1 MMMSMSLI
9 GWIVLGILV
18 LVVLIQLGYYL
29 LVFRKLACYSPKEK
43 STSQEY
49 AVSAIICAKNEAEN
63 LATHLPGVLV
73 QDYQTTHEIIVVNDN
88 STDETKYLLEEFQ
101 KQFKVLNILP
111 LVQEAQGIPG
121 KKFPLSM
128 GIKSAKYEILL
139 LTDADCVPASEKWM
153 QLMQNGY
160 DKSIDIVLGYGP
172 YSKKKGMLN
181 QLIRFETFHT
191 ALQYLSLA
199 LAGHPYMG
207 VGRNLSYKREL
218 FIKNKGFA
226 SINHIPSGDDDLF
239 ISKVAR
245 KDNTAIVIDQAAH
258 TISEPPLSWGA
269 WMKQKNRH
277 YTTAKYYKPKTKFLL
292 GLYSGSGFLVYPALV
307 AAIILANWWLALSV
321 YAVRMIVLAIIW
333 KKAMKQ
339 LNEQDLWSKFIIF
352 DLWMFLYYFIM
363 APSLW
368 KKPSKKWK

>member
-226 SINHIPSGDDDLF
+226 SINHIPGGDDDLF
-239 ISKVAR
+239 ISKVAT
-245 KDNTAIVIDQAAH
+245 KGNTAIVIDQAAH

>member
-9 GWIVLGILV
+9 GWIVLAILA

-29 LVFRKLACYSPKEK
+29 FVFRKLAYYTPREK

-49 AVSAIICAKNEAEN
+49 AVSTIICAKNEAEN

-153 QLMQNGY
+153 QLMQSGY
-160 DKSIDIVLGYGP
+160 DTGIDIVLGYGP

-199 LAGHPYMG
+199 LSGHPYMG

-239 ISKVAR
+239 ISKVA
-245 KDNTAIVIDQAAH
+245 KKGNTAIMIDQAAH
-258 TISEPPLSWGA
+258 TISEPPLTWRA

-292 GLYSGSGFLVYPALV
+292 GLYSGSGFLVYPALIV
-307 AAIILANWWLALSV
+307 AIILANWWMALSI
-321 YAVRMIVLAIIW
+321 YLVRMLVLAIIW

-368 KKPSKKWK
+368 KKPAKKWK

>member
-1 MMMSMSLI
+1 MIVMSLT
-9 GWIVLGILV
+9 GWIVFGALA

-29 LVFRKLACYSPKEK
+29 FVFNKLAYFKPKEK
-43 STSQEY
+43 TKSQEY
-49 AVSAIICAKNEAEN
+49 PVSAIICARNEAEN

-73 QDYQTTHEIIVVNDN
+73 QDYRSTHEIIVVNDN

-101 KQFKVLNILP
+101 KQFKVLNLLT

-128 GIKSAKYEILL
+128 GIKAAKYEILL

-153 QLMQNGY
+153 QLMQDGY
-160 DKSIDIVLGYGP
+160 EEGIDIVLGYGA
-172 YSKKKGMLN
+172 YSRKKGVLN

-191 ALQYLSLA
+191 ALQYLSFA
-199 LAGHPYMG
+199 LCGMPYMG

-218 FIKNKGFA
+218 FLKNKGFA
-226 SINHIPSGDDDLF
+226 SINHIPGGDDDLF
-239 ISKVAR
+239 ISKVAS
-245 KDNTAIVIDQAAH
+245 KNNTAIVIEKEAH
-258 TISEPPLSWGA
+258 TISEPPLTWKE
-269 WMKQKNRH
+269 WRKQKNRH
-277 YTTAKYYKPKTKFLL
+277 YTTAKYYKPKAKFLL
-292 GLYSGSGFLVYPALV
+292 GLYSGSGFLIYPALV
-307 AAIILANWWLALSV
+307 AAIILSNWWMALSV
-321 YAVRMIVLAIIW
+321 YAVRMIVLAVIW

-368 KKPSKKWK
+368 KKPAKKWK

>member
-1 MMMSMSLI
+1 MSMSLT

-18 LVVLIQLGYYL
+18 VVILIQLGYYL
-29 LVFRKLACYSPKEK
+29 LIFRKLAYYKRPAK
-43 STSQEY
+43 SNSQEY

-63 LATHLPGVLV
+63 LALHLPGVLV
-73 QDYQTTHEIIVVNDN
+73 QDYQSTHEIIVVNDN

-101 KQFKVLNILP
+101 KQFKVLNILT
-111 LVQEAQGIPG
+111 LLQEAQGIPG

-128 GIKSAKYEILL
+128 GIKSAKYEVLL

-153 QLMQNGY
+153 QLMQSGY
-160 DKSIDIVLGYGP
+160 DKGIDIVLGYGP
-172 YSKKKGMLN
+172 YIRKKGMLN

-191 ALQYLSLA
+191 ALQYLSFA

-218 FIKNKGFA
+218 FLKNKGFA
-226 SINHIPSGDDDLF
+226 SINHIPGGDDDLF

-245 KDNTAIVIDQAAH
+245 KNNTAIIIDQEAH
-258 TISEPPLSWGA
+258 TLSEPPLTWGA

-277 YTTAKYYKPKTKFLL
+277 YTTAKYYKPKMKWLL

-307 AAIILANWWLALSV
+307 AAIILSSWWLALSI
-321 YAVRMIVLAIIW
+321 YAVRMIAVAVIW

-339 LNEQDLWSKFIIF
+339 LNEQDLWSKFFIF

-363 APSLW
+363 APALIR
-368 KKPSKKWK
+368 KPEKKWK

>member
-9 GWIVLGILV
+9 GWIVLAILA

-29 LVFRKLACYSPKEK
+29 FVFRKLAYYTPKEK

-49 AVSAIICAKNEAEN
+49 AVSTIICAKNEAEN

-153 QLMQNGY
+153 QLMQSGY
-160 DKSIDIVLGYGP
+160 DTGIDIVLGYGP
-172 YSKKKGMLN
+172 YNKKKGMLN

-199 LAGHPYMG
+199 LSGHPYMG

-239 ISKVAR
+239 ISKVA
-245 KDNTAIVIDQAAH
+245 KKGNTAIMIDQAAH
-258 TISEPPLSWGA
+258 TISEPPLTWSA

-292 GLYSGSGFLVYPALV
+292 GLYSGSGFLVYPALI
-307 AAIILANWWLALSV
+307 AAIILANWWMALSI
-321 YAVRMIVLAIIW
+321 YLVRMLVLAIIW

-368 KKPSKKWK
+368 KKPAKKWK

>member
-1 MMMSMSLI
+1 M
-9 GWIVLGILV
+9 
-18 LVVLIQLGYYL
+18 QLGYYL
-29 LVFRKLACYSPKEK
+29 FVFRKLAYYTPKEK

-49 AVSAIICAKNEAEN
+49 AVSTIICAKNEAEN

-153 QLMQNGY
+153 QLMQSGY
-160 DKSIDIVLGYGP
+160 DTGIDIVLGYGP
-172 YSKKKGMLN
+172 YNKKKGMLN

-199 LAGHPYMG
+199 LSGHPYMG

-239 ISKVAR
+239 ISKVA
-245 KDNTAIVIDQAAH
+245 KKGNTAIMIDQAAH
-258 TISEPPLSWGA
+258 TISEPPLTWSA

-292 GLYSGSGFLVYPALV
+292 GLYSGSGFLVYPALI
-307 AAIILANWWLALSV
+307 AAIILANWWMALSI
-321 YAVRMIVLAIIW
+321 YLVRMLVLAIIW

-368 KKPSKKWK
+368 KKPAKKWK

>member
-1 MMMSMSLI
+1 MSMSLI

-29 LVFRKLACYSPKEK
+29 LVFRKLAYFSPEEK
-43 STSQEY
+43 KTSQEY
-49 AVSAIICAKNEAEN
+49 AVSTIICAKNEAEN
-63 LATHLPGVLV
+63 LAMHLPGVLV

-101 KQFKVLNILP
+101 KQFKVLHILP

-153 QLMQNGY
+153 QSMQNGY
-160 DKSIDIVLGYGP
+160 DKGIDIVLGYGP
-172 YSKKKGMLN
+172 YSKKKGILN
-181 QLIRFETFHT
+181 KLIRFETFHT
-191 ALQYLSLA
+191 ALQYLSFA

-226 SINHIPSGDDDLF
+226 SINHIPGGDDDLF
-239 ISKVAR
+239 ISKVAT
-245 KDNTAIVIDQAAH
+245 KNNTAIVIKEDAH
-258 TISEPPLSWGA
+258 TISEPPLTWAA

-277 YTTAKYYKPKTKFLL
+277 YTTARYYKPRIKFLL
-292 GLYSGSGFLVYPALV
+292 GLYSASGFLVYPALI
-307 AAIILANWWLALSV
+307 AAIILANWWMALSI
-321 YAVRMIVLAIIW
+321 YAIRMIVLAIIW

-363 APSLW
+363 APALI
-368 KKPSKKWK
+368 KKPAKKWK

>member
-9 GWIVLGILV
+9 GWIVLAILA

-29 LVFRKLACYSPKEK
+29 FVFRKLAYYTPKEK

-49 AVSAIICAKNEAEN
+49 AVSTIICAKNEAEN

-153 QLMQNGY
+153 QLMQSAY
-160 DKSIDIVLGYGP
+160 DTGIDIVLGYGP
-172 YSKKKGMLN
+172 YNKKKGMLN

-199 LAGHPYMG
+199 LSGHPYMG

-239 ISKVAR
+239 ISKVA
-245 KDNTAIVIDQAAH
+245 KKGNTAIMIDQAAH
-258 TISEPPLSWGA
+258 TISEPPLTWSA

-292 GLYSGSGFLVYPALV
+292 GLYSGSGFLVYPALI
-307 AAIILANWWLALSV
+307 AAIILANWWMALSI
-321 YAVRMIVLAIIW
+321 YLVRMLVLAIIW

-368 KKPSKKWK
+368 KKPAKKWK